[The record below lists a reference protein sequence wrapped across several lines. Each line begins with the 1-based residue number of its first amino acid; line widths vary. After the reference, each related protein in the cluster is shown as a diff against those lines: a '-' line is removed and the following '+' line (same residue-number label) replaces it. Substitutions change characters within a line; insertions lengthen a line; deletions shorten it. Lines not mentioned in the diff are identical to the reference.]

1 MHRML
6 LFLLF
11 SSLSISVMA
20 QPTASPATLALQQS
34 CASDVQRL
42 CPDVREPRAV
52 FQCLGKNKDSISESC
67 KEGLQRFAQASQ
79 QAQARGGG
87 AMAAFGGMNAFSPP
101 IPLLVMEGRIYPEN
115 HSPRMTDY
123 RLNISSP
130 VYKTETDTLSM
141 SAAYGHLNFQDEVT
155 LDSGLVVPTNLRRVE
170 VGAQYFRQLKEKR
183 SWNLRGSV
191 GYAGD
196 TIFENSRDMSFSM
209 IGTYSYPGSEQGTW
223 VLSVF
228 FANNSPIGN
237 FIPIPGFIY
246 IYRTE
251 NFTGLFGIPIA
262 AVQWT
267 PAFPWSLSLSIFG
280 PTLQSE
286 VAYGSVDKFQVYTG
300 FQFTQQLYMLESRI
314 EDEDRLRI
322 QESRALIGAR
332 TPLFEN
338 VGGEFQVGY
347 GFERSVY
354 MGDGMFN
361 KDRGSVDLDSSI
373 YFNVILRAIL

>member
-1 MHRML
+1 MH
-6 LFLLF
+6 FLLLLIVILAPSALF
-11 SSLSISVMA
+11 A
-20 QPTASPATLALQQS
+20 QNASPASNVLQAS
-34 CASDVQRL
+34 CGEDIEKL
-42 CPDVREPRAV
+42 CPNIQEPRAV
-52 FQCLGKNKDSISESC
+52 FQCLAKSKDSLSISC
-67 KEGLQRFAQASQ
+67 KEGVQRFAQASQ

-87 AMAAFGGMNAFSPP
+87 ALGAFGGMNAFSPP
-101 IPLLVMEGRIYPEN
+101 VPLLVMEGRVYPAN
-115 HSPRMTDY
+115 HAPRMTDY

-130 VYKTETDTLSM
+130 VYKTETETVSM
-141 SAAYGHLNFQDEVT
+141 SAAYGHLNFQDEIT

-170 VGAQYFRQLKEKR
+170 LGAQYFKQLQEKR

-209 IGTYSYPGSEQGTW
+209 NATYSYPGSERGTW

-228 FANNSPIGN
+228 FANNSPLGN
-237 FIPIPGFIY
+237 YVPIPGFIY

-267 PAFPWSLSLSIFG
+267 PAYPWSLSLSLFG

-286 VAYGSVDKFQVYTG
+286 VAYGSVDKFQIYTG
-300 FQFTQQLYMLESRI
+300 FQFTQQLYMLEART
-314 EDEDRLRI
+314 DDDDRLRI
-322 QESRALIGAR
+322 QEMRALTGVR

-354 MGDGMFN
+354 MGDGLFN
-361 KDRGSVDLDSSI
+361 KDRGSVDLDSNF
-373 YFNVILRAIL
+373 YFNVIVRAIL